1 MEGIGFRQMLKIKEL
16 DKYDF
21 LTLRFCSTHRF
32 PFPRGILDGLKA
44 RGFRTNLGYKDAG
57 VLLLAWANAGGY
69 YLGES
74 FPSHLPCLHHAEC
87 PIL

>member
-1 MEGIGFRQMLKIKEL
+1 MEGIGFRQMLKIVEL
-16 DKYDF
+16 DKYD
-21 LTLRFCSTHRF
+21 LSTLRFCSTHIF
-32 PFPRGILDGLKA
+32 SRGILEGLKA

-57 VLLLAWANAGGY
+57 VLLLAWAKAGGY

-74 FPSHLPCLHHAEC
+74 FPSHPPCLHHAEC